1 MSDNFVRDLMNINK
15 WRTLRA
21 QRVESQEDGFTLLE
35 LVVVVIVIGI
45 LAGISIPVFAGQQ
58 RASIEGTLKADLRQ
72 AALVMHTE
80 SVRNSGRYSSYL
92 PNYQT
97 QSASNIVFLDKTR
110 SSSYAF
116 CLTGTNPEIPA
127 TTLYY
132 NSTSG
137 KISTT
142 ACAVINATTGG
153 TSFSVSQPSALA
165 TKKAAIVASVNITTA
180 QLGTSKIELQ
190 NLGYGTVDLLNET
203 TFIAASPSAYDFIYL
218 KYSAWAPPTA
228 VSSAAYAAYQTNGSK
243 VFVDGNDAASGSMP
257 DFIKTNVTLTSG
269 SSFVPTYKQGL
280 VPSFP
285 YTFSGVAFGS
295 DGWSC
300 ITSLQ
305 QGVPIATKPGGGPS
319 GEDCITMFGANN
331 AKNGRYVFMISSE
344 NTPTKDAAWSW
355 LTS

>member
-1 MSDNFVRDLMNINK
+1 MSDKFVRDLMNINK
-15 WRTLRA
+15 WHALKKRRA
-21 QRVESQEDGFTLLE
+21 ELQEENGFTLLE

-80 SVRNSGRYSSYL
+80 SIRNSGRYGSYL

-97 QSASNIVFLDKTR
+97 KSASNIIFLDKTR

-116 CLTGTNPEIPA
+116 CLTGTNPDIPA

-137 KISTT
+137 KITTT

-153 TSFSVSQPSALA
+153 TAFNVSQPSSLA
-165 TKKAAIVASVNITTA
+165 SKKAAIVAAPGVTAA

-190 NLGYGTVDLLNET
+190 NLGYGTVDILSESA
-203 TFIAASPSAYDFIYL
+203 FIANNAAYEFIYL
-218 KYSAWAPPTA
+218 KYGVWSPSAL
-228 VSSAAYAAYQTNGSK
+228 VHGAAYLTYQSNGTK
-243 VFVDGNDAASGSMP
+243 IFVDGNDATSATIP
-257 DFIKTNVTLTSG
+257 EFIKTNSTLTSG
-269 SSFVPTYKQGL
+269 SSFIPTYKQGL
-280 VPSFP
+280 TPSFP
-285 YTFSGVAFGS
+285 YTFSGSAFGS

-305 QGVPIATKPGGGPS
+305 QGVPIATKPGGGPA

-331 AKNGRYVFMISSE
+331 ANNGRYIYMTTSDNIA
-344 NTPTKDAAWSW
+344 TRDAAWSW